1 MPIDE
6 DEMHS
11 TMKSIA
17 VTSVARPPLVG
28 RRWPWFARF
37 LRALHGS
44 RRKAAQREIARY
56 CDMIDLE
63 RRYEELERHDDN
75 VVWRRGTLP
84 FQGP

>member
-1 MPIDE
+1 ML
-6 DEMHS
+6 S
-11 TMKSIA
+11 TMKSVA
-17 VTSVARPPLVG
+17 VTSVVRPALVG

-44 RRKAAQREIARY
+44 RRKTAQREIARY

-63 RRYEELERHDDN
+63 RRYDELERRDHN
-75 VVWRRGTLP
+75 AVWRRGTLP